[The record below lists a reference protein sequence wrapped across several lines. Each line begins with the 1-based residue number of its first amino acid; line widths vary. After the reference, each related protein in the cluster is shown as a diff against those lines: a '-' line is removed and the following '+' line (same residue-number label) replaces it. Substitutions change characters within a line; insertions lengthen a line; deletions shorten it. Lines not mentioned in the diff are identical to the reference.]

1 MSAEAPLT
9 RRAFLAFRRRTGA
22 AAAPAAN
29 ASDHALSSFELACA
43 QIAEARPFLA
53 DEARR
58 HGIPTENRTE
68 LEILRDVFAKAH

>member
-9 RRAFLAFRRRTGA
+9 RRAFLTFRRRAGQV
-22 AAAPAAN
+22 AAPATDAT
-29 ASDHALSSFELACA
+29 DFALSCDEIACA
-43 QIAEARPFLA
+43 QLAEARPFLA

-58 HGIPTENRTE
+58 YGIPTENRTE

>member
-1 MSAEAPLT
+1 MSAESPLT
-9 RRAFLAFRRRTGA
+9 RRAFLTLRRRAERFT
-22 AAAPAAN
+22 APDADAP
-29 ASDHALSSFELACA
+29 DFALSSDELACA

>member
-1 MSAEAPLT
+1 MSTEAPLT
-9 RRAFLAFRRRTGA
+9 RRAFLTFRRRTDA
-22 AAAPAAN
+22 AAAPAAD
-29 ASDHALSSFELACA
+29 ASDYALSCDELACA
-43 QIAEARPFLA
+43 QLAEARPFLA